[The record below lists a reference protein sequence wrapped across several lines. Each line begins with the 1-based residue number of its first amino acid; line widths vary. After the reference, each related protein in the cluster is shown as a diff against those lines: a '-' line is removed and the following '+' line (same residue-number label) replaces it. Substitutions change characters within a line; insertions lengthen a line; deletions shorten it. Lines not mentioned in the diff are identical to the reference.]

1 MSDKLQFVVNARAR
15 RRQED
20 VCFKLVRDCYAD
32 IGLIPPFS
40 PLEKGRGRGA
50 SWGGSILQALSPA
63 LSQRERESGWAAKFV
78 GYYGCHILC
87 SKRTETTMNVESLN
101 LSTSRGATTAY
112 VAHPPTKVDTGVILI
127 QEWWG
132 INDHIRDL
140 AGRYAKEGYLCVAP
154 DLYGGRVATDTA
166 EASALMQA
174 LAIDDGLE
182 TIRKAMAA
190 AAEAYQ
196 IRRFAITGYCMGGTF
211 ALRAA
216 CEMPELKAAAPFYG
230 DIPEESVLARLRVPT
245 LFIAGKRDAWINPA
259 KVNTLKEIAA
269 KHNLP
274 VEVVSY
280 DADHAFFN
288 DTRPQVYNPE
298 AAADAWRRVL
308 EHFGKHLA
316 KGADAAGY

>member
-1 MSDKLQFVVNARAR
+1 
-15 RRQED
+15 
-20 VCFKLVRDCYAD
+20 
-32 IGLIPPFS
+32 
-40 PLEKGRGRGA
+40 
-50 SWGGSILQALSPA
+50 
-63 LSQRERESGWAAKFV
+63 
-78 GYYGCHILC
+78 
-87 SKRTETTMNVESLN
+87 MNVESLN

-112 VAHPPTKVDTGVILI
+112 VAHPPTEVDTAVILI
-127 QEWWG
+127 HEWWG

-140 AGRYAKEGYLCVAP
+140 TGRYAKEGYLCMAP
-154 DLYGGRVATDTA
+154 DLYRGRVAADTT

-174 LAIDDGLE
+174 LEIDDGLE

-196 IRRFAITGYCMGGTF
+196 IKRFAITGYCMGGTF

-216 CEMPELKAAAPFYG
+216 CEVPEFKAAAPFYG
-230 DIPEESVLARLRVPT
+230 DIPEESVLAGLRVPT
-245 LFIAGKRDAWINPA
+245 LFIAGKRDAWINPE

-288 DTRPQVYNPE
+288 DTRPAVYNPE

-308 EHFGKHLA
+308 EHFRKHPGK
-316 KGADAAGY
+316 GQ

>member
-1 MSDKLQFVVNARAR
+1 MK
-15 RRQED
+15 
-20 VCFKLVRDCYAD
+20 
-32 IGLIPPFS
+32 
-40 PLEKGRGRGA
+40 
-50 SWGGSILQALSPA
+50 
-63 LSQRERESGWAAKFV
+63 
-78 GYYGCHILC
+78 
-87 SKRTETTMNVESLN
+87 VESLKLN
-101 LSTSRGATTAY
+101 TSRGATTAY
-112 VAHPPTKVDTGVILI
+112 VALPQAEIDAAVVLI

-132 INDHIRDL
+132 INDHIRDI

-154 DLYGGRVATDTA
+154 DLYRGRVAADTE

-174 LAIDDGLE
+174 LAIEDGVE
-182 TIRKAMAA
+182 TIRKAIAG
-190 AAEAYQ
+190 AAETYQ
-196 IRRFAITGYCMGGTF
+196 IKRFAITGYCMGGTF

-230 DIPEESVLARLRVPT
+230 DVPEESVLAKLKAPT
-245 LFIAGKRDAWINPA
+245 LFIAGKRDAWINPE

-269 KHNLP
+269 RHNLP

-308 EHFGKHLA
+308 EHFQKHLGA
-316 KGADAAGY
+316 GTGKGAPRS